1 MAYFS
6 QEQKRQIA
14 PQIKKL
20 LKKYGLKGNL
30 GVENHST
37 VRLTIKSG
45 KLDFIKGADYNH
57 GDGYLQVNHYYIKE
71 HFSAECAKPLSEL
84 NDILNTN
91 NYNNSDIMTDYFD
104 VGHYISLEI
113 GRWDKPYILEK

>member
-1 MAYFS
+1 MAYFN
-6 QEQKRQIA
+6 QEKKKLIA
-14 PQIKKL
+14 PQIKKV

-45 KLDFIKGADYNH
+45 KLDFINDADYKH
-57 GDGYLQVNHYYIKE
+57 GDDYLQVNHFYIRE
-71 HFSAECAKPLSEL
+71 HFSGKSADALSEL
-84 NDILNTN
+84 KEILNTN
-91 NYNNSDIMTDYFD
+91 NYNRSDIMVDHFD
-104 VGHYISLEI
+104 VGHYISIEI